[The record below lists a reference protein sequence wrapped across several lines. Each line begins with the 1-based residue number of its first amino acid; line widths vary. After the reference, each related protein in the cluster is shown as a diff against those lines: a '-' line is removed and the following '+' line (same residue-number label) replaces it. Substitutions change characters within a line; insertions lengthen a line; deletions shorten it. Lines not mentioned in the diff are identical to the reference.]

1 MSAYDSLY
9 TWVKKKFD
17 ISKCTDK
24 HPVMTF
30 WFTDRR
36 PVQSLSLTCTVWGEP
51 APEVTWFK
59 NEQEVASTEHTK
71 ITFDGGKFASLVINK
86 VTTDDSGKYSINVRN
101 KYGGEFVEITVSV
114 YRHGE
119 QIPEAKMGQPKTATP
134 MATPAATP
142 APPKSPAP
150 PSKTPTPV
158 PSKSQTPAPSMKSPT
173 PGVTPAST
181 PAPKTPTPAPKSPTP
196 SLKSPTPAPKSPT
209 PVPKSPTPSRSVKSP
224 TPPRSIKSPT
234 PPRK

>member
-1 MSAYDSLY
+1 
-9 TWVKKKFD
+9 
-17 ISKCTDK
+17 
-24 HPVMTF
+24 MTF
-30 WFTDRR
+30 RLPDCR
-36 PVQSLSLTCTVWGEP
+36 PLQSLSLTCTVWGEP
-51 APEVTWFK
+51 TPEVTWFK

-86 VTTDDSGKYSINVRN
+86 VTPDDSGKYSINVRN

-119 QIPEAKMGQPKTATP
+119 KIPEPKLGQPKMATP

-150 PSKTPTPV
+150 ASKTPTPV

-209 PVPKSPTPSRSVKSP
+209 PAPKSPTPSRGVKSP
-224 TPPRSIKSPT
+224 TPPRSFKSPT

>member
-1 MSAYDSLY
+1 MILSFSD
-9 TWVKKKFD
+9 
-17 ISKCTDK
+17 C
-24 HPVMTF
+24 
-30 WFTDRR
+30 R
-36 PVQSLSLTCTVWGEP
+36 PPLQSLSLTCTVWGEP
-51 APEVTWFK
+51 TPEVTWFK

-71 ITFDGGKFASLVINK
+71 IMFDGGKFASLVINK
-86 VTTDDSGKYSINVRN
+86 VTPDDSGKYSINVRN

-119 QIPEAKMGQPKTATP
+119 KIPESKLGQPKMATP
-134 MATPAATP
+134 MATPGATP
-142 APPKSPAP
+142 APKSPAP

-158 PSKSQTPAPSMKSPT
+158 PSKSQTPSMKSPT

-181 PAPKTPTPAPKSPTP
+181 PAPKTPTPSPKSPTP

-209 PVPKSPTPSRSVKSP
+209 PVPKSPTPSRGVKSP
-224 TPPRSIKSPT
+224 TPPRSFKSPT